1 VKKKM
6 EAIDGQMAE
15 INLKTLFV
23 TCKSQWNGDLS
34 KLKEVGNHWTPSNV
48 FWYVKLISLQAE
60 TTLKATQNALQAL
73 LQQVSIRYKENDKQ
87 MKKLQTQL
95 SVRSHLKCR
104 KKNILN
110 IFKILPTGCCR
121 SFEQIIR

>member
-1 VKKKM
+1 M
-6 EAIDGQMAE
+6 EASDGQMAE

-34 KLKEVGNHWTPSNV
+34 KHKEVRNHWTPSNV
-48 FWYVKLISLQAE
+48 FLDVKFFISLQAE

-73 LQQVSIRYKENDKQ
+73 LQQVSIRCKENDKQ

-95 SVRSHLKCR
+95 SVRSHWKM
-104 KKNILN
+104 
-110 IFKILPTGCCR
+110 
-121 SFEQIIR
+121 